1 MEGKRL
7 KMRLPDDFRG
17 AVFDSREVKN
27 GMLFI
32 ALKGD
37 KVDGH
42 DYIPAALKSGA
53 AGIIDGYGEL
63 WDAARAYRRI
73 LKAKVIGVTG
83 SAGKTTTKE
92 LLKAFLSKVGRTSAT
107 AGNFN
112 NQIGLLV
119 TILNTPKDAEFLVV
133 EMGTN
138 HPGEIA
144 KLCDIAEPDAGLITS
159 IGNAHI
165 EFFGSREG
173 IAKEKRVLLERVK
186 EFGFE
191 EAPVC
196 EWMREALAEILPGEH
211 NLMNASKAFKMA
223 AHYGCTKEQALE
235 ALKDFSLPGQR
246 WRKGE
251 VRGVSVVN
259 DAYNANPASM
269 VAAMDAFCS
278 LKCDGE
284 RWVVLGDMF
293 ELGALSERYH
303 RETGAHVAKLMGEG
317 KAKGVV
323 AVGEM
328 SAKWIA
334 SEAEKG
340 GGKVVIAK
348 DAEDAGATMKRVLK
362 PGDAVLIKAS
372 HGMGLHS
379 IPDWLF

>member
-1 MEGKRL
+1 
-7 KMRLPDDFRG
+7 MRLPDDFRG

-112 NQIGLLV
+112 NHIGLPV

-173 IAKEKRVLLERVK
+173 IAKVKRVLLERV
-186 EFGFE
+186 
-191 EAPVC
+191 
-196 EWMREALAEILPGEH
+196 
-211 NLMNASKAFKMA
+211 
-223 AHYGCTKEQALE
+223 
-235 ALKDFSLPGQR
+235 
-246 WRKGE
+246 
-251 VRGVSVVN
+251 
-259 DAYNANPASM
+259 
-269 VAAMDAFCS
+269 
-278 LKCDGE
+278 
-284 RWVVLGDMF
+284 
-293 ELGALSERYH
+293 
-303 RETGAHVAKLMGEG
+303 
-317 KAKGVV
+317 
-323 AVGEM
+323 
-328 SAKWIA
+328 
-334 SEAEKG
+334 
-340 GGKVVIAK
+340 
-348 DAEDAGATMKRVLK
+348 
-362 PGDAVLIKAS
+362 
-372 HGMGLHS
+372 
-379 IPDWLF
+379 